1 MIVPTSAKVGYRRD
15 FLIRPE
21 SPRGGSGR
29 FSCAV
34 SILLLTI
41 STQIGFAQST
51 KTTPTT
57 PAITAPSS
65 RTLDSLPNNRTHR
78 ILLAKARIQLDRRE
92 PTAALTLLQGIL
104 DSPADSF
111 LLHNG
116 QLRSARRISL
126 ELIRSHPA
134 AGTSRYQ
141 ALYQQAA
148 NAMLRDAVRLQGVQ
162 RIVALRHVVR
172 RHLLTS
178 AGFHA
183 LNQLGTTWLDQGHTE
198 MAWRALRMLALE
210 PSHRSKLTPAIRL
223 KIDAACQITGLPQ
236 PPNSRSKSN
245 PRRQELEQLNPTPPT
260 DWPLPFGPLRT
271 DRTSATPAAS
281 APDLSEAWHTRLSDS
296 STPSPLI
303 PWAAARS
310 NDTRLSGAISLFPIV
325 VEDQIIVRDQQGIRG
340 LSLASGS
347 NLWQY
352 STPCSWPMRHRAF
365 DRLVPVLRSGTDR
378 FSLAVTGNPRFGMIT
393 SDGQQVYAVQLAK
406 TPAQLPLRKR
416 TPGIPTHPESP
427 WPSQLVALP
436 LPTHT
441 AARQLEPLRPAWR
454 FPSPSA
460 TTPRIDSGPVTV
472 LGPASPSAGLLLVL
486 IEQRRQ
492 IDLAALSPS
501 NGRLLWTQP
510 LVHTETSLTDARG
523 ALRHAAACLPC
534 PAAGLAICPTGT
546 GLTVSVNLVDGTLG
560 WAHDARATDGSTAPP
575 RNSRTGLLNPPRG
588 DSGLAN
594 LPLVHNDHVL
604 LLSPQAATLASLHIE
619 TGRIRWTRDRD
630 GFEYVAACTPEN
642 LLVVGPQRVAG
653 IDPVSGQ
660 LRWQRRP
667 GLVSGRG
674 VRLGQDRY
682 LLPLKSGRLRCL
694 EIDTGNEIGLSLP
707 PNTASSDPIGQPSPS
722 SVPGGNLVAAG
733 DWILS
738 LTADRITAYPQAIR
752 QLNRIQAELAADPKN
767 DQLQLSAAEA
777 TLALGKH
784 DRSRRLLNSIVDSR
798 DPRIASRARLVLREL
813 LFLQLASTDSNFD
826 SPAAGL
832 LQRLGQLAETPLD
845 TARVLIHEA
854 RWHLDQDDPLLA
866 FASASRLASLD
877 TFGSGTPDTQGMEIT
892 TDRDGVHTLSRR
904 NWITALSRQSL
915 RMARTR
921 DAVPDRS
928 LLLRLNRDAAAV
940 SRSKSIDEQLA
951 FVRRHAGNPVADAVR
966 LQVADRLVNLG
977 HFQQAELLLLAI
989 RDRGLAR
996 RRLAATIALV
1006 NLWSRLGLHE
1016 ECTPLFDELT
1026 TGRLADVAGVD
1037 GISGAVWVADRPADD
1052 LAVSAWRRHRH
1063 PTPAATRVAI
1073 TRDATISSHS
1083 ELSRTYQQFRRRFN
1097 TSERSTFD
1105 LLETYT
1111 DSTRRVVLVDRQVGI
1126 QAGYIDLPPQFS
1138 LPIWWHQSQSGHLL
1152 PLGSHSSIL
1161 GLSLLHRS
1169 QARPLWTRTFAPLAS
1184 RPEMLRVGPSGLLA
1198 VTFQSR
1204 QHLLAVSPVDG
1215 ELLWRRS
1222 DLESG
1227 SGSFADAA
1235 SGFFGDDHVL
1245 VVSRADRIGHDVYDT
1260 LTGQTQRHSR
1270 LPINSRTRRRAF
1282 GRHLMYVTVE
1292 TNGTQRIRVWDPR
1305 DDSTVID
1312 EPLKDRIFPVAT
1324 PDHHLAWIDAS
1335 GRLKVH
1341 DLHKNSRLLDL
1352 NVLAKTAP
1360 RISSIKVFRDR
1371 DCYYLAMLP
1380 TQGVAAPR
1388 PSNTPVYFVGDT
1400 LLPVTHVHGQ
1410 LLAID
1415 IDRKAI
1421 RWSRTVA
1428 LRSVIRFRHDHLPA
1442 LVLLGRTRDRG
1453 SGGIQRML
1461 IELIGTSNG
1470 RTLLLDDSLP
1480 TDRMVLAWYDPTIP
1494 QLEMQGLKSRIT
1506 IGFQAD

>member
-1 MIVPTSAKVGYRRD
+1 
-15 FLIRPE
+15 L
-21 SPRGGSGR
+21 
-29 FSCAV
+29 CAA
-34 SILLLTI
+34 SILLLTV
-41 STQIGFAQST
+41 SAQIGFAQST
-51 KTTPTT
+51 KTTPIT
-57 PAITAPSS
+57 PPSS
-65 RTLDSLPNNRTHR
+65 RTLDSLPKNRAHR
-78 ILLAKARIQLDRRE
+78 ILLGKARLQLDRNK
-92 PTAALTLLQGIL
+92 PTAALTLLQVIL

-116 QLRSARRISL
+116 ELHTVRRISL

-134 AGTSRYQ
+134 AGTRRYQ
-141 ALYQQAA
+141 ALYQQTA

-162 RIVALRHVVR
+162 RIVALQHVVR

-183 LNQLGTTWLDQGHTE
+183 LNQLATTWLDQGHTE
-198 MAWRALRMLALE
+198 VAWRALRMLALE

-236 PPNSRSKSN
+236 PPISRSGLN
-245 PRRQELEQLNPTPPT
+245 PRRQELGQLNLTPAT
-260 DWPLPFGPLRT
+260 DWPLPFGPLRANH
-271 DRTSATPAAS
+271 TSATPAAS
-281 APDLSEAWHTRLSDS
+281 APRLSEAWHTRLSDS

-303 PWAAARS
+303 PWSAARS
-310 NDTRLSGAISLFPIV
+310 NDTRLSGAIALFPIV

-340 LSLASGS
+340 LSLATGS
-347 NLWQY
+347 NLWHY
-352 STPCSWPMRHRAF
+352 SSPCSWPMRHRAF
-365 DRLVPVLRSGTDR
+365 NQLVPVLRSGTDR
-378 FSLAVTGNPRFGMIT
+378 FALAVTGNPRFGMIT

-416 TPGIPTHPESP
+416 TPRISTHPESP
-427 WPSQLVALP
+427 WPSQLIALP
-436 LPTHT
+436 LPTNTATNT
-441 AARQLEPLRPAWR
+441 AARQLKSVRPAWR

-460 TTPRIDSGPVTV
+460 TKPPIDSGLVTV

-523 ALRHAAACLPC
+523 AIRHAVACLPC

-546 GLTVSVNLVDGTLG
+546 GVTVSVNLVDGTLG
-560 WAHDARATDGSTAPP
+560 WAHDARAADGSTAAS

-594 LPLVHNDHVL
+594 LPLVYNDHVL
-604 LLSPQAATLASLHIE
+604 LLSPQATTLASVHIE
-619 TGRIRWTRDRD
+619 TGRTRWTRDRD
-630 GFEYVAACTPEN
+630 GLEYVAACTPEN

-682 LLPLKSGRLRCL
+682 LLPLKSGRLICL

-707 PNTASSDPIGQPSPS
+707 PNTATNTATNTAPATASSDPIGRPSPS
-722 SVPGGNLVAAG
+722 NVPGGNLVAAG
-733 DWILS
+733 NWILS

-752 QLNRIQAELAADPKN
+752 ELNRIQAELAADPKN

-784 DRSRRLLNSIVDSR
+784 DQSRRLLDSIVDSR
-798 DPRIASRARLVLREL
+798 DPRIASRGRLVLREL
-813 LFLQLASTDSNFD
+813 LFLQLASTGSNPDSL
-826 SPAAGL
+826 AAGL
-832 LQRLGQLAETPLD
+832 LQRLAQLAETPLD
-845 TARVLIHEA
+845 TARVLVHEA
-854 RWHLDQDDPLLA
+854 RWHLDQDNPLLA

-892 TDRDGVHTLSRR
+892 TDRDRVHTLSRR

-921 DAVPDRS
+921 DSVPDRS
-928 LLLRLNRDAAAV
+928 LLLRLERDAAAV
-940 SRSKSIDEQLA
+940 ARSKSIDEQLA
-951 FVRRHAGNPVADAVR
+951 FVRRHAGNPLADAVR
-966 LQVADRLVNLG
+966 LQAADRLVNIG
-977 HFQQAELLLLAI
+977 RFQQAELLLLAI

-1006 NLWSRLGLHE
+1006 NLWSRLGFYE

-1026 TGRLADVAGVD
+1026 SGQLARVD
-1037 GISGAVWVADRPADD
+1037 GINGAAWVSRRPADD
-1052 LAVSAWRRHRH
+1052 LAVAAWRRHRH
-1063 PTPAATRVAI
+1063 PTPVATRVAI
-1073 TRDATISSHS
+1073 TRDATISARSG
-1083 ELSRTYQQFRRRFN
+1083 LPQTYQQFSRRFN

-1111 DSTRRVVLVDRQVGI
+1111 GSTRRVILVDRQVGSK
-1126 QAGYIDLPPQFS
+1126 AGHIDLPTQFS
-1138 LPIWWHQSQSGHLL
+1138 APIWWHQSQSGHLL
-1152 PLGSHSSIL
+1152 PLGSHSSML
-1161 GLSLLHRS
+1161 GLSLLHRN
-1169 QARPLWTRTFAPLAS
+1169 QTRPLWTRTFAPLAS

-1204 QHLLAVSPVDG
+1204 QHLLAVSPIDG

-1222 DLESG
+1222 DLEPGCG
-1227 SGSFADAA
+1227 SYADAA

-1245 VVSRADRIGHDVYDT
+1245 VVSRADRIGHDVFDT
-1260 LTGQTQRHSR
+1260 LTGQIQRHSR

-1292 TNGTQRIRVWDPR
+1292 TNGAQRIRVWDPR

-1312 EPLKDRIFPVAT
+1312 ELLKDRIFPVAT
-1324 PDHHLAWIDAS
+1324 PDHHLAWIDAA

-1352 NVLAKTAP
+1352 NVLARDAP

-1453 SGGIQRML
+1453 RGGIQRML
-1461 IELIGTSNG
+1461 IELIDTSSG

-1494 QLEMQGLKSRIT
+1494 RLEMQGLKSRIT